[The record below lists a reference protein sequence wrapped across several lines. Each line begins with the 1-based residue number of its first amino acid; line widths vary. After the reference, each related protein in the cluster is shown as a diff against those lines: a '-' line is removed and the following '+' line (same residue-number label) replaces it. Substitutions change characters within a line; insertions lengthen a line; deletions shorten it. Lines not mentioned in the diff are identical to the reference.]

1 MDNHN
6 RASLKS
12 GILEEKIY
20 GKMTTP
26 KNKITS
32 EFIEEYIVIALIP
45 FTIYQIGIYTIRT
58 LGHKALDDQQFSI
71 ESIVNFS
78 DIATNLSY
86 NILAFSIIF
95 VLSNFL
101 VVFFSSKFIFRKYKA
116 RKEDFIGIMKVI
128 IILQIIFTSISTL
141 YYYVSYNDEIGINNS
156 YISKFEWLESNNK
169 KTSSTNYDIKKYIT
183 DINKINQI
191 NLAILIIVNFVCI
204 IFCVFWQSRILK
216 FNSI

>member
-32 EFIEEYIVIALIP
+32 EFIEKYIVIALIP

-128 IILQIIFTSISTL
+128 IILQLIFTSISTL